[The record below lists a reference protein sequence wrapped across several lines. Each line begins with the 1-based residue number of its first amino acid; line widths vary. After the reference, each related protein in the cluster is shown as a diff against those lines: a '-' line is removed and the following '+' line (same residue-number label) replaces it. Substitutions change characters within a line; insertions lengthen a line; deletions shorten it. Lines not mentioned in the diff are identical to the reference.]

1 VWPRRAA
8 LVLCFPVLFASC
20 ATGPGDRAPVAREK
34 TVSEQILAFD
44 SSKEV
49 GGDTSCRTRKVAST
63 EITLPLA
70 TGSQGASGYWIERW
84 TVDRCG
90 QLAPYLVSFMRAPD
104 GHLGVAI
111 LRVDGNERAVIP
123 GSTIA
128 DRTLQR
134 DTFLLLA
141 QKDLSELEGGQCRT
155 RKVTN
160 TEVTSPLDGAQV
172 DGGRPIAGQWMERW
186 TLDRC
191 GAPIRY
197 IVRFVTTRTGTTFIT
212 EREQ

>member
-1 VWPRRAA
+1 VWSRRAA
-8 LVLCFPVLFASC
+8 LVLCLPLVFASC
-20 ATGPGDRAPVAREK
+20 ATAPGDPTPLAREK
-34 TVSEQILAFD
+34 TISEQVLAFD
-44 SSKEV
+44 SSKEA
-49 GGDTSCRTRKVAST
+49 GGETSCRSRKVVST
-63 EITLPLA
+63 EITLPFA
-70 TGSQGASGYWIERW
+70 RGSQGAAGYWTERW

-90 QLAPYLVSFMRAPD
+90 NLAPYLVSFMRAPD

-111 LRVDGNERAVIP
+111 LRMDGNERAVIP
-123 GSTIA
+123 GSTLA
-128 DRTLQR
+128 DRVLQR

-141 QKDLSELEGGQCRT
+141 QKDLSELEGGPCRT

-160 TEVTSPLDGAQV
+160 TEVTSPLDGAEV
-172 DGGRPIAGQWMERW
+172 EGGRAVAGQWIERW